1 MGVSALQAALNVHER
16 HGVPLNRIA
25 LTAMLGVN
33 DVRENNFGLDDAR
46 RMAHDA
52 RAHGLAGVHFW
63 SLDRDRSCAPADTGS
78 VSPVC
83 HGLAGM
89 EPLGFARAFVEASS
103 RGSARAPARAN
114 HER

>member
-1 MGVSALQAALNVHER
+1 MGASALQAALNLHER

-33 DVRENNFGLDDAR
+33 DVRENSFSLDDAR
-46 RMAHDA
+46 RMAQEA

-63 SLDRDRSCAPADTGS
+63 SLDRDRACEPALTGS

-83 HGLAGM
+83 HGLPGLQ
-89 EPLGFARAFVEASS
+89 PLDFARALVRGAV
-103 RGSARAPARAN
+103 RGSVRAN